1 MDGSGFRRASVGRT
15 LTLMA
20 YLVPA
25 IALGQA
31 TDVETLNTQADKAYR
46 ARNFPATIELTEK
59 VLADDP
65 ENHVALYL
73 RGSARVELGIANRDA
88 ESIRQGIADTREAI
102 RHEGSGKP
110 DYYLPYIYGMSHLA
124 GLEGKRLHG
133 ETARSVADTVLERTD
148 LTPTQRANLYYQRAH
163 ANLQLAAEDAAEQDL
178 QDAIDQD
185 AKHLASYM
193 LLADIARRSGEE
205 DKALS
210 AFNRVVTT
218 FPENPLAYNNR
229 GMFHRSQGRLEQ
241 ALADFDRALQLDE
254 AFLPAHINRGF
265 TYLEQQ
271 NPAAAEKAMTT
282 SLQIEPNQPA
292 AYSLRGTARLNQ
304 NRSAEAIA
312 DYRRVVELAPQN
324 PMSHAD
330 LGFALFFVGD
340 YAAARESFA
349 SAIKLDPQ
357 ATFLLPWRLASE
369 KRIGNVN
376 PSDYSQALAKSTKEA
391 NWVELLLQY
400 QFGRID
406 ERTLVGQVDTTVAE
420 VRDAQYCEACYFIGN
435 ELAARGRMQDARAYW
450 ERGVEYNLPKLSAYR
465 GAVYALRNTPA
476 ANR

>member
-1 MDGSGFRRASVGRT
+1 MDRTAIRQTSVGWGVM
-15 LTLMA
+15 LLA
-20 YLVPA
+20 CLVPFTA
-25 IALGQA
+25 FGQ
-31 TDVETLNTQADKAYR
+31 DPDIDTLNTQADEAYR
-46 ARNFPATIELTEK
+46 TRNFPKTVELADK
-59 VLADDP
+59 VLASDP
-65 ENHVALYL
+65 QNHVALYL

-148 LTPTQRANLYYQRAH
+148 LTPKQRANLYYQRAH
-163 ANLQLAAEDAAEQDL
+163 ANLQLGANDTAEEDL
-178 QDAIDQD
+178 QDAINED
-185 AKHLASYM
+185 AEHLASYM
-193 LLADIARRSGEE
+193 LLADIARRSGE
-205 DKALS
+205 DGKALS

-218 FPENPLAYNNR
+218 FPENPIAYNNR
-229 GMFHRSQGRLEQ
+229 GMFHRSQGRFDE
-241 ALADFDRALQLDE
+241 ALADFDRALELDE
-254 AFLPAHINRGF
+254 AFLPAYINRGF
-265 TYLEQQ
+265 TFLEQQ
-271 NPAAAEKAMTT
+271 DPAAAEAAMTK
-282 SLQIEPNQPA
+282 SLQVESNQPA

-340 YAAARESFA
+340 YEAARDAFA
-349 SAIKLDPQ
+349 SALQLDPQ
-357 ATFLLPWRLASE
+357 ATFLLPWRLAAE
-369 KRIGNVN
+369 KRVGNVN
-376 PSDYSQALAKSTKEA
+376 PSDYSKALAKPTKDA

-406 ERTLVGQVDTTVAE
+406 ERTLVGQVDTTKPE

-435 ELAARGRMQDARAYW
+435 ELAARGRIQDARAYW
-450 ERGVEYNLPKLSAYR
+450 ERGVEYNLPKLSAHR
-465 GAVYALRNTPA
+465 GAVFALRNTPA
-476 ANR
+476 GTQ